1 MYPVLEIV
9 GIASLE
15 RNKLHKTKRL
25 FMNYMMV
32 MQFIVSSVVLALFG
46 NFLGKRINP
55 DSSLSTVLTAVGLG
69 LGVFIGFLTVIY
81 MIKSEERYERSTR
94 H

>member
-1 MYPVLEIV
+1 MGIVYLEQ
-9 GIASLE
+9 
-15 RNKLHKTKRL
+15 NKLKKAKRI

-32 MQFIVSSVVLALFG
+32 MQFIVTAIALALFG
-46 NFLGKRINP
+46 YYLGNRINKE
-55 DSSLSTVLTAVGLG
+55 SNLSTVLTAVGLG
-69 LGVFIGFLTVIY
+69 LGVMIGFITVIY

>member
-1 MYPVLEIV
+1 V
-9 GIASLE
+9 GIVYLE
-15 RNKLHKTKRL
+15 QNKLKKAKRI

-32 MQFIVSSVVLALFG
+32 MQFIVTAIALALFG
-46 NFLGKRINP
+46 YYLGNRINKE
-55 DSSLSTVLTAVGLG
+55 SNLSTVLTAVGLG
-69 LGVFIGFLTVIY
+69 LGVMIGFITVIY

>member
-1 MYPVLEIV
+1 LEQ
-9 GIASLE
+9 
-15 RNKLHKTKRL
+15 NKLKKAKRI

-32 MQFIVSSVVLALFG
+32 MQFIVTAIALALFG
-46 NFLGKRINP
+46 YYLGNRINKE
-55 DSSLSTVLTAVGLG
+55 SNLSTVLTAVGLG
-69 LGVFIGFLTVIY
+69 LGVMIGFITVIY

>member
-1 MYPVLEIV
+1 MEQ
-9 GIASLE
+9 
-15 RNKLHKTKRL
+15 NKLKKAKRI

-32 MQFIVSSVVLALFG
+32 MQFIVTAIALALFG
-46 NFLGKRINP
+46 YYLGNRINKE
-55 DSSLSTVLTAVGLG
+55 SNLSTVLTAVGLG
-69 LGVFIGFLTVIY
+69 LGVMIGFITVIY